1 MAKLEVAES
10 GTAPLSTEPESA
22 GAVDHA
28 GRRGVWGRR
37 ARVVAFNALA
47 VLALLLAWQGATFVV
62 RSVFFPSPAQVLGAL
77 ADLVVNGDV
86 LGLSLLTHMGRSLT
100 RLMAG
105 FALGT
110 VMAIPLGL
118 LMGLHRPLYQGT
130 RAAIEPFRF
139 IPPIAWIPLAIVLL
153 SGFQR
158 YVFLIW
164 LGAFFP
170 VFVATL
176 VGVPR
181 VEVIHQN
188 VARVFGASRWY
199 VLSRVVIPSVL
210 PDIMGGM
217 RVGLGTAWMTIVAAE
232 MTGGESTGLGKMMV
246 NYAELIRIPEIV
258 VGMILIGALGFSMN
272 EVLLRVER
280 RLFRWRWEVKL

>member
-1 MAKLEVAES
+1 VTLNA
-10 GTAPLSTEPESA
+10 APAALRPISTEAPAPAAGPARPSA
-22 GAVDHA
+22 W
-28 GRRGVWGRR
+28 RRR
-37 ARVVAFNALA
+37 ARVLGSN
-47 VLALLLAWQGATFVV
+47 LLAILAILLVWQGATLVV
-62 RSVFFPSPAQVLGAL
+62 RSVFFPSPAQVLWAAVDL
-77 ADLVVNGDV
+77 AIHGDV
-86 LGLSLLTHMGRSLT
+86 LGLSLLTHMGVSLV
-100 RLMAG
+100 RLLAG

-110 VMAIPLGL
+110 VMAVPLGL
-118 LMGLHRPLYQGT
+118 LMGLYRPLYQGT

-139 IPPIAWIPLAIVLL
+139 IPPIAWIPLAIVLM
-153 SGFQR
+153 SGFER

-181 VEVIHQN
+181 VEIIHQN
-188 VARVFGASRWY
+188 VARVFGATRWY
-199 VLSRVVIPSVL
+199 LLTRVVVPSVL
-210 PDIMGGM
+210 PDILGGM

-258 VGMILIGALGFSMN
+258 VGMALIGGLGFGMN
-272 EVLLRVER
+272 EVLLRIER
-280 RLFRWRWEVKL
+280 RLFRWRWEVTL

>member
-1 MAKLEVAES
+1 MKR
-10 GTAPLSTEPESA
+10 PL
-22 GAVDHA
+22 
-28 GRRGVWGRR
+28 
-37 ARVVAFNALA
+37 RVLAFNALA
-47 VLALLLAWQGATFVV
+47 VLAILAAWQAGTFVV
-62 RSVFFPSPAQVLGAL
+62 RSVFFPSPAQVLRAIVDL
-77 ADLVVNGDV
+77 ATNGDV
-86 LGLSLLTHMGRSLT
+86 LGLSLATHIGHSLV
-100 RLMAG
+100 RLLAG

-110 VMAIPLGL
+110 IMAVPLGL
-118 LMGLHRPLYQGT
+118 VMGLYRPLYQGT

-139 IPPIAWIPLAIVLL
+139 IPPIAWIPLAIVLMT
-153 SGFQR
+153 GFQR

-181 VEVIHQN
+181 VEILHQN
-188 VARVFGASRWY
+188 VARVFGASKWY
-199 VLSRVVIPSVL
+199 ILTRVVIPSVL

-258 VGMILIGALGFSMN
+258 VGMILIGALGFGMN
-272 EVLLRVER
+272 EVLLRIER

>member
-1 MAKLEVAES
+1 MAKVRLQERMVVEAELP
-10 GTAPLSTEPESA
+10 AAMERA
-22 GAVDHA
+22 ARA
-28 GRRGVWGRR
+28 AVWGRR
-37 ARVVAFNALA
+37 ARVLVFNALA
-47 VLALLLAWQGATFVV
+47 VLAILLAWQGATFVV
-62 RSVFFPSPAQVLGAL
+62 RSVFFPSPAQVLRAMVDL
-77 ADLVVNGDV
+77 AVNGDV
-86 LGLSLLTHMGRSLT
+86 LGLSLLTHMRQSLI
-100 RLMAG
+100 RLLAG

-110 VMAIPLGL
+110 IMAVPLGL
-118 LMGLHRPLYQGT
+118 LMGLYRPLYQGT

-188 VARVFGASRWY
+188 VARVFGARKWY
-199 VLSRVVIPSVL
+199 VLTRVVIPSVL

-258 VGMILIGALGFSMN
+258 VGMMLIGALGFGMN

>member
-1 MAKLEVAES
+1 MSES
-10 GTAPLSTEPESA
+10 RIVSGRVRAADELVESA
-22 GAVDHA
+22 VPSARPGAW
-28 GRRGVWGRR
+28 RQR
-37 ARVVAFNALA
+37 ARMVAFNALA
-47 VLALLLAWQGATFVV
+47 VLLILAAWQTATFVV
-62 RSVFFPSPAQVLGAL
+62 RSVFFPSPANVLRASLDL
-77 ADLVVNGDV
+77 AVNGDV
-86 LGLSLLTHMGRSLT
+86 LGLSLLTHMGQSLL
-100 RLMAG
+100 RLLAG

-110 VMAIPLGL
+110 VMAVPLGL
-118 LMGLHRPLYQGT
+118 VMGLYRPLYQGT

-153 SGFQR
+153 SGFER

-181 VEVIHQN
+181 VELLHQN
-188 VARVFGASRWY
+188 VARVFGAGKWY
-199 VLSRVVIPSVL
+199 IVTRVVIPSVL

-258 VGMILIGALGFSMN
+258 VGMILIGGLGFGMN
-272 EVLLRVER
+272 EILLRVER

>member
-1 MAKLEVAES
+1 MAKLKVTEPA
-10 GTAPLSTEPESA
+10 TARVSTEPELA
-22 GAVDHA
+22 GAVDQA
-28 GRRGVWGRR
+28 GRVEVWGRR
-37 ARVVAFNALA
+37 VRVVGFNALA
-47 VLALLLAWQGATFVV
+47 VLSILVAWQGATLVV
-62 RSVFFPSPAQVLGAL
+62 RSVFFPSPAQVLRAMVDL
-77 ADLVVNGDV
+77 AVNGDV

-110 VMAIPLGL
+110 VMAVPLGL
-118 LMGLHRPLYQGT
+118 LMGLYRPLYQGT

-188 VARVFGASRWY
+188 VARVFGASKWY

-272 EVLLRVER
+272 EILLRVER

>member
-1 MAKLEVAES
+1 MSLDAE
-10 GTAPLSTEPESA
+10 APA
-22 GAVDHA
+22 GAGQA
-28 GRRGVWGRR
+28 ARAAAWGRR
-37 ARVVAFNALA
+37 ARVLGFNAVA
-47 VLALLLAWQGATFVV
+47 VLAILLAWQAATLVV
-62 RSVFFPSPAQVLGAL
+62 RSVFFPSPAQVLRAL
-77 ADLVVNGDV
+77 VDLAVNGDV
-86 LGLSLLTHMGRSLT
+86 LGLSLATHMGRSLV
-100 RLMAG
+100 RLLAG

-110 VMAIPLGL
+110 IMAVPLGL
-118 LMGLHRPLYQGT
+118 LMGLYRPLYQGT

-181 VEVIHQN
+181 VEPIHQN
-188 VARVFGASRWY
+188 VARVHGASRWY
-199 VLSRVVIPSVL
+199 ILARVVIPSVL

-258 VGMILIGALGFSMN
+258 VGMILIGALGFGMN
-272 EVLLRVER
+272 ELLLRVER
-280 RLFRWRWEVKL
+280 HLFRWRWEVKL

>member
-1 MAKLEVAES
+1 MAKVRAPEAARSMALDAAVPTEAERVS
-10 GTAPLSTEPESA
+10 RAGTW
-22 GAVDHA
+22 
-28 GRRGVWGRR
+28 GRRG
-37 ARVVAFNALA
+37 RVLGFNAVA
-47 VLALLLAWQGATFVV
+47 VLAILLAWQAATFVV
-62 RSVFFPSPAQVLGAL
+62 RSVFFPSPAQVLRAL
-77 ADLVVNGDV
+77 VDLAVNGDV
-86 LGLSLLTHMGRSLT
+86 LGLSLLTHMGRSLV
-100 RLMAG
+100 RLLAG

-110 VMAIPLGL
+110 IMAVPLGL
-118 LMGLHRPLYQGT
+118 VMGLYRPLYQGT

-181 VEVIHQN
+181 VEPIHRN
-188 VARVFGASRWY
+188 VARVHGAGKWY
-199 VLSRVVIPSVL
+199 TLTRVVIPSVL

-217 RVGLGTAWMTIVAAE
+217 RVGMGTAWMTIVAAE

-258 VGMILIGALGFSMN
+258 VGMILIGALGFGMN
-272 EVLLRVER
+272 EVLLRIER
-280 RLFRWRWEVKL
+280 HLFRWRWEVKL

>member
-1 MAKLEVAES
+1 MAKVRAPATRSMAFDAE
-10 GTAPLSTEPESA
+10 APAERA
-22 GAVDHA
+22 GSE
-28 GRRGVWGRR
+28 RGPAWGRR
-37 ARVVAFNALA
+37 ARVVGFNAAA
-47 VLALLLAWQGATFVV
+47 VLAVILAWQAATFVV
-62 RSVFFPSPAQVLGAL
+62 RSVFFPSPAQVLRAL
-77 ADLVVNGDV
+77 VDLVVHGDV
-86 LGLSLLTHMGRSLT
+86 LGLSLLTHMGRSVL
-100 RLMAG
+100 RLLAG

-110 VMAIPLGL
+110 VMAVPLGL
-118 LMGLHRPLYQGT
+118 VMGLYRPLYQGT

-139 IPPIAWIPLAIVLL
+139 IPPIAWIPLAIVLM

-181 VEVIHQN
+181 VEPIHQN
-188 VARVFGASRWY
+188 VARVHGAGKWY
-199 VLSRVVIPSVL
+199 ILSRVVIPAVL

-217 RVGLGTAWMTIVAAE
+217 RVGMGTAWMTIVAAE

-258 VGMILIGALGFSMN
+258 VGMILIGALGFGMN
-272 EVLLRVER
+272 EVLLRIER
-280 RLFRWRWEVKL
+280 HLFRWRWEVKL